1 MNAQTQALAG
11 EWLVGGLAAYVVTM
25 VVGLAGTITRAKR
38 VRRIGL
44 ACLVVAALVNIGALV
59 SLGVEAGRAPFKT
72 RYETLFL
79 YAACIPVVCIMLVVM
94 YRLYILTFFAAL
106 GAAACLFGAYCRPD
120 LEFELLPPA
129 LQSAWFVPHVVT
141 YFFAYAGLFAS
152 FVLAALA
159 LYKAWRKDGSS
170 ALAAAAD
177 PDQPIPYGDA
187 AHKAVIFGFVA
198 LTFGL
203 AMGAVWGKYAW
214 GDYWQWDIKENW
226 AFVTWLCYL
235 TYLHLR
241 LLPHWSG
248 RRALWLNLASFAAVM
263 FTYLGMNLLP
273 AATSS
278 LHVYQ

>member
-1 MNAQTQALAG
+1 
-11 EWLVGGLAAYVVTM
+11 V
-25 VVGLAGTITRAKR
+25 
-38 VRRIGL
+38 
-44 ACLVVAALVNIGALV
+44 CLVLVAIH
-59 SLGVEAGRAPFKT
+59 
-72 RYETLFL
+72 
-79 YAACIPVVCIMLVVM
+79 
-94 YRLYILTFFAAL
+94 RLHILTLFAAL
-106 GAAACLFGAYCRPD
+106 GSAACLVAALRRPD

-159 LYKAWRKDGSS
+159 LFKAWRRG
-170 ALAAAAD
+170 AAAGELAD
-177 PDQPIPYGDA
+177 PDAPIPLEEA

-203 AMGAVWGKYAW
+203 GMGAAWGKSAW

-226 AFVTWLCYL
+226 AFVTWLAYL

-241 LLPHWSG
+241 LLPNWRG
-248 RRALWLNLASFAAVM
+248 RKALWLNLASFAAVM

-273 AATSS
+273 TAKSS

>member
-1 MNAQTQALAG
+1 MNQALG
-11 EWLVGGLAAYVVTM
+11 GDWLAVSLLAYGLAVLASAAGAISGKPVLRRAGLICM
-25 VVGLAGTITRAKR
+25 VVATLLN
-38 VRRIGL
+38 V
-44 ACLVVAALVNIGALV
+44 GALV
-59 SLGVEAGRAPFKT
+59 ALGWESGRAPFKT

-79 YAACIPVVCIMLVVM
+79 YSSCIAVVSLILVAIH
-94 YRLYILTFFAAL
+94 RLYILIPFSAL
-106 GAAACLFGAYCRPD
+106 GSAACLTAALLRPD

-152 FVLAALA
+152 FILAGAALIKFWMRGRAEGA
-159 LYKAWRKDGSS
+159 LEG
-170 ALAAAAD
+170 AAA
-177 PDQPIPYGDA
+177 PIPYEEA
-187 AHKAVIFGFVA
+187 AHKAAIFGFVT

-203 AMGAVWGKYAW
+203 AMGAAWGKSAW

-226 AFVTWLCYL
+226 AFVTWLAYL

-241 LLPHWSG
+241 LLPNWRG
-248 RRALWLNLASFAAVM
+248 RKALWLNMASFAAVM

-273 AATSS
+273 TAKSS